1 MDWLDGEVAVITG
14 LTHGPGLAI
23 AQVYARESA
32 AVVVSSRFAETVQ
45 GVVADLRQQG
55 RHAFLCDLF
64 II

>member
-1 MDWLDGEVAVITG
+1 MSRLDGKVTVITG
-14 LTHGPGLAI
+14 STCGPGLAI
-23 AQVYARESA
+23 AQVYAREGA

-55 RHAFLCDLF
+55 RRAFLCYLF